1 MNVRFYYTRGVPRVS
16 DRYRDAR
23 REHILGAARRAFLRH
38 GFHATSMNDLF
49 AEARVSSGAVYR
61 YFPGKEDIVLAI
73 AEDNMREVAELIRT
87 VTEERPDESIGTVLA
102 AAVELINAKNQ
113 DSGLAGIG
121 VQAWSEA
128 LSNPRIGVA
137 FGRMLLTLR
146 TELAEVVTRHQGPAG
161 LPAAASPDSLA
172 AVMIGVL
179 VGHLL
184 QLAVLGPEAVA
195 ETPAALVALWPPRS

>member
-1 MNVRFYYTRGVPRVS
+1 MPKVS

-23 REHILGAARRAFLRH
+23 REHILTAARRAFLRH
-38 GFHATSMNDLF
+38 GFHATSMQDLF
-49 AEARVSSGAVYR
+49 AEAKLSSGAVYR

-73 AEDNMREVAELIRT
+73 AEDNIREVAELIRT
-87 VTEERPDESIGTVLA
+87 VTARRPGDSLGAVLA
-102 AAVELINAKNQ
+102 AAVELISEKNK

-137 FGRMLLTLR
+137 FGQLLSTLR
-146 TELAEVVTRHQGPAG
+146 SDLADVVSRHQQTTALPSEPSAEALAG
-161 LPAAASPDSLA
+161 
-172 AVMIGVL
+172 VMIGVL

-184 QLAVLGPEAVA
+184 QLALLGPDAVA
-195 ETPAALVALWPPRS
+195 DTPAALRALWPAT

>member
-1 MNVRFYYTRGVPRVS
+1 MAG
-16 DRYRDAR
+16 
-23 REHILGAARRAFLRH
+23 REYILTAARRAFLRH
-38 GFHATSMNDLF
+38 GFHATSMQDLF
-49 AEARVSSGAVYR
+49 AEAKLSSGAVYR

-73 AEDNMREVAELIRT
+73 AEDNMREVAELIRS

-102 AAVELINAKNQ
+102 AAVELITAKNQ

-137 FGRMLLTLR
+137 FGQMLSTLR
-146 TELAEVVTRHQGPAG
+146 TTLAEVISRHQQTAA
-161 LPAAASPDSLA
+161 LPAEPSADSLA
-172 AVMIGVL
+172 GVMIGVL

-184 QLAVLGPEAVA
+184 QLALLGNDAVTDTA
-195 ETPAALVALWPPRS
+195 DATKALWPPVSS